1 MLINVGPVDARIRG
15 ALAVITL
22 VVAALLNHMPVLS
35 LTLAVVAL
43 VLMGTALTK
52 YCPIYRVL
60 GIDTAGPHHA
70 RKEHL

>member
-1 MLINVGPVDARIRG
+1 MLVNVGPVDARIRG
-15 ALAVITL
+15 ALAVIAL

-60 GIDTAGPHHA
+60 GIDTAGH
-70 RKEHL
+70 